1 MDKVLVI
8 FGIVA
13 IIAVVGCG
21 VYSIVPYIG
30 TDDVHHHYTIINKK
44 IEGGYGSDL
53 ILVTTNGEYSVT
65 PGDYNNANVNDTFDV
80 ITTED
85 GVYKK
90 YEIIKNSNDDVK

>member
-21 VYSIVPYIG
+21 VYSIALSIC
-30 TDDVHHHYTIINKK
+30 TDDVHHHYTIIDKR

-53 ILVTTNGEYSVT
+53 ILVTTNGEYPVI
-65 PGDYNNANVNDTFDV
+65 PVDYNNANVNDTFDV

-85 GVYKK
+85 GQYKG
-90 YEIIKNSNDDVK
+90 YEIIKKG

>member
-1 MDKVLVI
+1 MDKILVI

-21 VYSIVPYIG
+21 VYSMVPYID
-30 TDDVHHHYTIINKK
+30 TNDVHHHYQIIDKR
-44 IEGGYGSDL
+44 IERGYGSDL

-65 PGDYNNANVNDTFDV
+65 GQDYENANINDTFDV

-85 GVYKK
+85 GQYKEYK
-90 YEIIKNSNDDVK
+90 IIKKS